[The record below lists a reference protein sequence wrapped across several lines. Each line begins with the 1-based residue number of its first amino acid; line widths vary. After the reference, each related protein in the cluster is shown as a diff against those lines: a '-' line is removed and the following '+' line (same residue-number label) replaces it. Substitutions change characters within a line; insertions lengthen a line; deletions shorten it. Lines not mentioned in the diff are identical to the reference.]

1 MLRQSDLETGDRTS
15 SESTAT
21 KLWREADL
29 LGSAAKEAGH
39 VAANELAHPG
49 VLAQKFIGSTFA
61 GAALSAMQRRA
72 GIIGLSAEVVGAAL
86 TVPALLDGSK
96 RLQESYGAIKHT
108 WSEAEAAGTGAAS
121 GVSPRTTALESDKH
135 KLASA
140 MGSLTGDFLVSTAG
154 GLSGALGTRLAAK
167 HFSRQATDIH
177 LATLRPSKAIQAMQ
191 ATQGEK
197 VGLPSKI
204 PLEAP
209 VNTPAPIFDAAS
221 IDSHPDKNLTG
232 LYWKAWPSIIHV
244 ATQREG
250 RSSFATG
257 FIVTEK
263 GHMATAFHAIADAD
277 KVTLSRAD
285 GSKVIADL
293 EAVDPGADLA
303 LFKIHNGRMSYSLD
317 GRQRWGE
324 ANLEALTLASAE
336 PKPGQAVV
344 NLGHADNVQN
354 VGMVVGEI
362 SRIVDGNV
370 QVNGLPAP
378 FHADREVIQ
387 TKIATKPG
395 FSGGP
400 LLNKD
405 GEVVGLHSAGNGV
418 DVGYD
423 IPASAIR
430 NSLYD
435 REVRRSPEFWKGIVP
450 LIKSAKRSPDGAVM
464 AMAATA
470 QGEADGGFASDLSN
484 IYAGQH
490 ERVFK
495 VKAVTQG
502 GSRLGTALKVTDQGH
517 YVTSASL
524 VEGAQSIKLN
534 QNGIWSEQLGVSKIL
549 PESNLA
555 ILSPRWGGGYSKPA
569 IISPWLDS
577 RNGSSRVIAQDQTLV
592 AIGYP
597 QKLFELHASVGK
609 LSHFE
614 NSDSGIALG
623 KLIIPTDAGLEGAP
637 LFNRRGQFVG
647 IGTFRGALGSTS
659 PSEVAGTV
667 TGTGSDAMIALPTR
681 SLVEALRDI
690 TSRKK

>member
-1 MLRQSDLETGDRTS
+1 
-15 SESTAT
+15 
-21 KLWREADL
+21 
-29 LGSAAKEAGH
+29 
-39 VAANELAHPG
+39 VA
-49 VLAQKFIGSTFA
+49 
-61 GAALSAMQRRA
+61 
-72 GIIGLSAEVVGAAL
+72 
-86 TVPALLDGSK
+86 
-96 RLQESYGAIKHT
+96 
-108 WSEAEAAGTGAAS
+108 
-121 GVSPRTTALESDKH
+121 
-135 KLASA
+135 
-140 MGSLTGDFLVSTAG
+140 
-154 GLSGALGTRLAAK
+154 
-167 HFSRQATDIH
+167 
-177 LATLRPSKAIQAMQ
+177 
-191 ATQGEK
+191 
-197 VGLPSKI
+197 
-204 PLEAP
+204 
-209 VNTPAPIFDAAS
+209 PAPIFDAAS
-221 IDSHPDKNLTG
+221 IDSHPDKNLTA

-285 GSKVIADL
+285 GSKVFADL

-303 LFKIHNGRMSYSLD
+303 LFRIHNGRMSYSQD

-336 PKPGQAVV
+336 PRAGQAVV

-362 SRIVDGNV
+362 SRIVDGHV

-400 LLNKD
+400 LLNQD

-430 NSLYD
+430 SSLYD

-450 LIKSAKRSPDGAVM
+450 LIKSAQRSPDGAVM
-464 AMAATA
+464 ALAATA
-470 QGEADGGFASDLSN
+470 KAEADGGFASDLSN

-569 IISPWLDS
+569 AISPWLES
-577 RNGSSRVIAQDQTLV
+577 RNGASRMIAQDQTLV

-637 LFNRRGQFVG
+637 LFNRRGQLVG
-647 IGTFRGALGSTS
+647 IATFRGAPGSSS
-659 PSEVAGTV
+659 PPEVAGIATV
-667 TGTGSDAMIALPTR
+667 TGHSDAMISLPTR